1 MRFEVQDGLVV
12 LPKSTNPVRIAGNI
26 EIFDFALTEGEMQ
39 ELRELDTGRGTHDP
53 EAPGL
58 GEMLLKKYRVHD

>member
-1 MRFEVQDGLVV
+1 MKILMF
-12 LPKSTNPVRIAGNI
+12 INI
-26 EIFDFALTEGEMQ
+26 GDIPMTEEEMQ

-58 GEMLLKKYRVHD
+58 GDMLLKKYRIHD